1 MRQHL
6 IGEMLVRDKGGG
18 SRSRQRERLELN
30 ADLTPVK
37 GAGKEESDRKSLA
50 ALRKSQPG

>member
-1 MRQHL
+1 MRQNL
-6 IGEMLVRDKGGG
+6 IGEMLVKDKGGG
-18 SRSRQRERLELN
+18 SRSRERARLDLN

-50 ALRKSQPG
+50 AVQL